1 MSINIRTRRE
11 ISMKTQ
17 EEKQV
22 SVIEVDD
29 SELNS
34 LKGTLFSTIVFV
46 GGGIIAFILLLL
58 IVFMIRV

>member
-1 MSINIRTRRE
+1 
-11 ISMKTQ
+11 MKNL

-22 SVIEVDD
+22 SVVEVD
-29 SELNS
+29 EAEINS

-46 GGGIIAFILLLL
+46 GGGIIAFIILLF